1 MHRHRR
7 KHRFSTRHAL
17 LALAP
22 LMASYLVA
30 AERVTLGQSL
40 DLLWLLLTVSAVIH
54 CLQQRAARASR
65 APQLLSLALVLALV
79 FPVISLDDE
88 RAQEELPREL
98 QTLLSAPAKQKQVQ
112 VHVAAHAPS
121 VAVVPQFTVW
131 LDASTEPVAPVLP
144 ITRHSAW
151 RQSSGNHSPPLA

>member
-1 MHRHRR
+1 MHRHLR

-40 DLLWLLLTVSAVIH
+40 DLLWLLLTVAAVIH
-54 CLQQRAARASR
+54 CLQQRASGTSR

-79 FPVISLDDE
+79 FPVISLDDD

-112 VHVAAHAPS
+112 IPAAAHAPS
-121 VAVVPQFTVW
+121 LAAVPQFTVC
-131 LDASTEPVAPVLP
+131 LNASTEPLAPAHP
-144 ITRHSAW
+144 AARHCAW
-151 RQSSGNHSPPLA
+151 RQSSGNHSPPLV

>member
-1 MHRHRR
+1 MHRHLR
-7 KHRFSTRHAL
+7 KLRFSTRHAL

-54 CLQQRAARASR
+54 CLQQRASRASR
-65 APQLLSLALVLALV
+65 APQLLALALVLALV

-98 QTLLSAPAKQKQVQ
+98 QTLLSAPAKQKQIHVP
-112 VHVAAHAPS
+112 VAAHAPS
-121 VAVVPQFTVW
+121 LAAVPQFTLW
-131 LDASTEPVAPVLP
+131 LNASAEPAAPVPPVA
-144 ITRHSAW
+144 RHSAW

>member
-1 MHRHRR
+1 MHRHPR
-7 KHRFSTRHAL
+7 KNRFSTRHAL

-22 LMASYLVA
+22 LMLSYLVA

-54 CLQQRAARASR
+54 CLQQRAPGTSR

-88 RAQEELPREL
+88 RAQEDLPREL
-98 QTLLSAPAKQKQVQ
+98 QTLLSAPAKQKQAQ
-112 VHVAAHAPS
+112 VPAAAHAPS
-121 VAVVPQFTVW
+121 LAAAPQFTVW
-131 LDASTEPVAPVLP
+131 LNASTEALVPVPPAA
-144 ITRHSAW
+144 RQSAW
-151 RQSSGNHSPPLA
+151 RQSSGNHSPPVA